1 MQIRCPHCQNPIE
14 THEDSPLVDIVCTAC
29 GRSFSRIAEVTA
41 APKKA
46 QSTRDNDFYDR
57 LRAKIQSW
65 ATSDKGKQSKW
76 VEYVLLMPDMFHLL
90 CSLTLDPEIPAKHK
104 AKLGIVIAYVISP
117 IDLLPE
123 GIVGPVGYLEDLALA
138 AYALNQ
144 LVNQVDEEIVL
155 RHWKGSEDLLRRVKQ
170 ILETADE
177 MVGSGLWKKLRAFVG
192 SK

>member
-1 MQIRCPHCQNPIE
+1 MRIRCPHCQNPIE
-14 THEDSPLVDIVCTAC
+14 TLEDGPSVDIVCTAC
-29 GRSFSRIAEVTA
+29 GRSFSPIAERTP
-41 APKKA
+41 APKRA
-46 QSTRDNDFYDR
+46 QSTRNNDFYDR
-57 LRAKIQSW
+57 LRAKIHSW
-65 ATSDKGKQSKW
+65 AASDEGKQSKW

-90 CSLTLDPEIPAKHK
+90 CSLILDPEIPAKHK

-123 GIVGPVGYLEDLALA
+123 GIIGPVGYLEDLALA

-155 RHWKGSEDLLRRVKQ
+155 RHWKGSADLLHRVRR
-170 ILETADE
+170 ILEIAEE
-177 MVGSGLWKKLRAFVG
+177 MVGSGLWKKLRALVG

>member
-1 MQIRCPHCQNPIE
+1 
-14 THEDSPLVDIVCTAC
+14 
-29 GRSFSRIAEVTA
+29 VTA

-57 LRAKIQSW
+57 LRAKIHSW
-65 ATSDKGKQSKW
+65 ATSDKGTQSKW

-104 AKLGIVIAYVISP
+104 ARLGIVIAYIISP

-123 GIVGPVGYLEDLALA
+123 GIIGPVGYVEDLALA

-177 MVGSGLWKKLRAFVG
+177 MVGSGLWNKLRALVG